1 MEHNRD
7 KFFNQKGVS
16 LVELLVVISIIVVI
30 STLAIMSLG
39 SSKNQLGRQTVAR
52 ELKVAFERAR
62 FDSVKRR
69 AQDSSVQA
77 KVVVA
82 GNSFT
87 LKTDINQNGT
97 LEAGEDRVNT
107 SWNSSISIRGEDG
120 SPIASPIT
128 VSFNKRGEIT
138 TTGGT
143 AFLVCNGDC
152 STTRTVSNSNL
163 VIVTTTGTVNILPG
177 GTTVPTF
184 APPSVT
190 TVPSNANI
198 QSTVTIN

>member
-1 MEHNRD
+1 MEHNHD
-7 KFFNQKGVS
+7 KFFNQKGFS
-16 LVELLVVISIIVVI
+16 LVELLVVISIIVII
-30 STLAIMSLG
+30 STLAIMRI
-39 SSKNQLGRQTVAR
+39 SSPKIQLERQTVAR

-69 AQDSSVQA
+69 ALDSDKQA
-77 KVVVA
+77 KVVVTA
-82 GNSFT
+82 NSFR
-87 LKTDINQNGT
+87 LRTDINQNGT
-97 LEAGEDRVNT
+97 LETSEERVNT
-107 SWNSSISIRGEDG
+107 SWNAGVTIRGADG

-128 VSFNKRGEIT
+128 VSFDKRGEIT
-138 TTGGT
+138 ATGGT

-177 GTTVPTF
+177 GTTALTF

-198 QSTVTIN
+198 QSMVTIN